1 MFVLLSI
8 GNSISQSRN
17 AFPNAFRFIYFLS
30 FLAIT
35 PALQVL
41 STSHFLL
48 NWSLSTISL
57 LPAKW
62 CWRRALQYQVSP
74 IYSWALVS
82 RQQHLASAS
91 FHLASTSFQ
100 LPLFLEQ
107 VHVVRW
113 IWKWHI
119 VMEVRQPPVQP
130 TLWLMEVWMID
141 KGLSWVALLST
152 WHKLEPSGE
161 SSLTSLLKI
170 TCRQICKA
178 FFFFFD

>member
-1 MFVLLSI
+1 MFILLSI

-41 STSHFLL
+41 STSHFLW
-48 NWSLSTISL
+48 NWRLWTISL

-62 CWRRALQYQVSP
+62 CWRRALQCQVSP
-74 IYSWALVS
+74 VYSWALVS
-82 RQQHLASAS
+82 WQK
-91 FHLASTSFQ
+91 HLASTSFQ
-100 LPLFLEQ
+100 LPPFLEQ

-130 TLWLMEVWMID
+130 TPWLMEVWMID
-141 KGLSWVALLST
+141 KRLVLGSSFV
-152 WHKLEPSGE
+152 
-161 SSLTSLLKI
+161 SLTQVRAIWGKQSHFSLEDYL
-170 TCRQICKA
+170 
-178 FFFFFD
+178 